1 MKSKQTSFYLS
12 NVDKLNLESSEVSF
26 DITSGEGNAAAAT
39 AFAKSVTTSEGA
51 KGLLKVNLESSSIDV
66 AMQRSM
72 VAVSGMF
79 SRPDMI
85 NYNAESYANQGGE
98 AYRAMSVDFNF
109 GAATQDEFGEAFYR
123 TVVIDPQEGR
133 INLKID
139 IPLVYDLYEH
149 NGPAGK
155 TYGDLYRSAIHAYV
169 DDSIL
174 AQTVTKLVPN
184 ADLTDF
190 SGVFVP
196 TGLVGNRTVEV
207 AGESRT
213 TRPLKVGQNISLL
226 ASANAVNAANKF
238 DATDTIAGLEVS
250 SVVYQVGSVNTGGA
264 GLELKVANSAATG
277 FIPAQAGVETDYQ
290 LQNLPV
296 HFVVTAD
303 TKLANGNLL
312 SSLTGWEFLGTTVKS
327 VSFSQSLQ
335 GRSNFQTGSV
345 NVGSID
351 AKVTIGAVLN
361 IDGDK
366 ILESDADYADIKAA
380 VETLLLSGWYPDATA
395 TNLNRRKQGRL
406 MDIVTPERNIPIIFG
421 QPMSVIAPTLTNGLY
436 GTEQFRSIENLT
448 KLVRVVNS
456 NTAVIQLMNDF
467 AGIYSVHDKEL
478 DFTDTT
484 LPGLAHLYMRPWAEL
499 IEADMVALTQGTSS
513 ADVRRNIEAVLLNI
527 ILSQTTRAFKETR
540 LSAAA
545 SWFAPV
551 DYKPLVVIGTDPE
564 LVNFINLQGDPR
576 ILGSHFSYKLVST
589 PNLRM
594 NNLIVWTFSRENPAT
609 PEALDPLESG
619 IFAWVPEMV
628 GTATITRGQ
637 STNVEAIVVPRS
649 RHFKNVPIMGMIR
662 VKNLQQAL
670 TTAIPFSIDG
680 NVEGLVTEAAPV
692 TPTP

>member
-1 MKSKQTSFYLS
+1 MSKSFYL
-12 NVDKLNLESSEVSF
+12 NNLEKLNQESG
-26 DITSGEGNAAAAT
+26 DIDFQITGTGGNATAAQKFASSVSD
-39 AFAKSVTTSEGA
+39 AASAKS
-51 KGLLKVNLESSSIDV
+51 LLKVNLESSSIDV
-66 AMQRSM
+66 SMQRSM

-79 SRPDMI
+79 ARPDNI
-85 NYNAESYANQGGE
+85 QYNAESYANQGGE

-109 GAATQDEFGEAFYR
+109 GAATQDEFGEGFYR

-149 NGPAGK
+149 SGPAGK

-174 AQTVTKLVPN
+174 SQSVTKLVPN
-184 ADLTDF
+184 AALSDF
-190 SGVFVP
+190 SGVFVS
-196 TGLVGNRTVEV
+196 TDLVGNKTVEI
-207 AGESRT
+207 AGEARQ
-213 TRPLKVGQNISLL
+213 TRALKTGMNISLL
-226 ASANAVNAANKF
+226 AAANAVNAANKF
-238 DATDTIAGLEVS
+238 DATDTIAGLEVKG
-250 SVVYQVGSVNTGGA
+250 VVYQVGANNA
-264 GLELKVANSAATG
+264 DQKGLELAVANSAACG

-296 HFVVTAD
+296 HFTVTAE
-303 TKLANGNLL
+303 TKLADGSLL
-312 SSLTGWEFLGTTVKS
+312 NTLAGWAFLGTTVKS

-351 AKVTIGAVLN
+351 AKVTVGTILSS
-361 IDGDK
+361 DGDK
-366 ILESDADYADIKAA
+366 IVAGDADYAAIVAA
-380 VETLLLSGWYPDATA
+380 VETLLLSGWEPDATA

-436 GTEQFRSIENLT
+436 NTENFRSIENLT

-499 IEADMVALTQGTSS
+499 IEADMLTLTQGTSS
-513 ADVRRNIEAVLLNI
+513 ADVRRNIEAVILNM
-527 ILSQTTRAFKETR
+527 ILSQTTRAYKETR

-551 DYKPLVVIGTDPE
+551 DYKPLVIIGTDPE

-576 ILGSHFSYKLVST
+576 ILGSHFTYKLVST

-594 NNLIVWTFSRENPAT
+594 NDLIVWTFGRENPAT

-649 RHFKNVPIMGMIR
+649 RHFKNIPIMGMIK
-662 VKNLQQAL
+662 VKNLKQAL
-670 TTAIPFSIDG
+670 TTAIPFSING
-680 NVEGLVTEAAPV
+680 NVEGLVTPV
-692 TPTP
+692 QP